1 MRSSVQVH
9 GRDLKIPNAAFP
21 VFQADLRDLWV
32 IIPGR
37 MGLFGGIRTQ
47 LWITGGGCSSQAP
60 PSHPPAP
67 PLFPRPPA
75 SLYPPASGSRFPV
88 TAAAPACRRSHRR
101 SQVRILLLTHAS
113 SASRTGQLNPGPV
126 SPLLMLLTSLFP
138 PQPSVKAPPQ
148 TKVTGQPGPFTH
160 VRRSATTCKQA
171 HF

>member
-1 MRSSVQVH
+1 MDH
-9 GRDLKIPNAAFP
+9 
-21 VFQADLRDLWV
+21 
-32 IIPGR
+32 
-37 MGLFGGIRTQ
+37 
-47 LWITGGGCSSQAP
+47 GGGDAP
-60 PSHPPAP
+60 LKPLRHTPPAP

-138 PQPSVKAPPQ
+138 PQPSVKAPP
-148 TKVTGQPGPFTH
+148 KLKSPDS
-160 VRRSATTCKQA
+160 RARSPTCGEARQRANRLIFEKRERKCKQTPGSSPKMETG
-171 HF
+171 